1 MSKLFH
7 CLLEVETQVEIFFV
21 RVWRNIQLYLT
32 STAGRGREGVIQIS
46 YNWSRLIY
54 IANFTS
60 HNFSLRGAGGLFGIT
75 PYNETEHSS
84 SKTSLEQLYLVERE

>member
-1 MSKLFH
+1 MSELFH

-32 STAGRGREGVIQIS
+32 STDGRGREGVIQIS
-46 YNWSRLIY
+46 YNWSLALIY

-60 HNFSLRGAGGLFGIT
+60 HNFSLRGGGRAVW
-75 PYNETEHSS
+75 YHS
-84 SKTSLEQLYLVERE
+84 L

>member
-1 MSKLFH
+1 MGL
-7 CLLEVETQVEIFFV
+7 EIFFV

-46 YNWSRLIY
+46 YNWSPLLIY

-60 HNFSLRGAGGLFGIT
+60 HNFQQPLYRGREGRLVSLSIMRANVLVA
-75 PYNETEHSS
+75 
-84 SKTSLEQLYLVERE
+84 EQV